1 MVVSRHPPE
10 PPDHPV
16 SMRGITSARI
26 DRVNPMANV
35 NASPLQVTHRGDVHD
50 D

>member
-1 MVVSRHPPE
+1 MVVPRHSPE
-10 PPDHPV
+10 HTDHPV
-16 SMRGITSARI
+16 PMLGITSART
-26 DRVNPMANV
+26 DRAKPMANV